1 MADYPV
7 WVTKH
12 KRKGT
17 YVNKV
22 RDTYYLYAAHSE
34 RVPGT
39 NKVRRISDG
48 YLGRITEKDGFIPAK
63 RKLYSE
69 VRVHEYGLSWVIV
82 SSCGKIRSG
91 LRREFKANADAVFA
105 AGTLLFMHGAVRP
118 ELFEASGL
126 PLLLSGLSGA
136 ERLTDKQR
144 TGAERTSRMI
154 ADTLKRCFSID
165 YEDALLL
172 LPLVRIVRMS
182 GDSRMTE
189 MPASVAGFCER
200 HSLDIKE
207 GL

>member
-1 MADYPV
+1 ME
-7 WVTKH
+7 H

-22 RDTYYLYAAHSE
+22 GGTYYLYAAHSE

-39 NKVRRISDG
+39 NKVRRVSDG
-48 YLGRITEKDGFIPAK
+48 YLGRITEKDGFIPVK
-63 RKLYSE
+63 RRLSSE
-69 VRVHEYGLSWVIV
+69 VHVHEYGLSWAIV

-105 AGTLLFMHGAVRP
+105 TGALLFMYGAARP
-118 ELFEASGL
+118 EFFEASGL
-126 PLLLSGLSGA
+126 PLLLMGLSGV
-136 ERLTDKQR
+136 ERLTDKQW
-144 TGAERTSRMI
+144 TGAERASRMI
-154 ADTLKRCFSID
+154 ADTLKKRFGAD

-172 LPLVRIVRMS
+172 LPLVRFVRMA
-182 GDSRMTE
+182 GDSRRAE
-189 MPASVAGFCER
+189 MPKGVAGFCER